1 MNDIHV
7 LLSFKHGIGT
17 VYEHNELNGR
27 KPVLAH
33 KVRNITEPIEMFS
46 FAGNIWFSQYFFQ
59 A

>member
-33 KVRNITEPIEMFS
+33 KVRNITDPIEMFS
-46 FAGNIWFSQYFFQ
+46 FAGNI
-59 A
+59 

>member
-27 KPVLAH
+27 KPVLAFE
-33 KVRNITEPIEMFS
+33 VCNITEPIEMFS
-46 FAGNIWFSQYFFQ
+46 FAGNI
-59 A
+59 